1 MRARLVVFPIK
12 GRNWCFTRSSYRA
25 FSEPE
30 SSQSVNPTLKD
41 LWRKIRSHDGKSSGE
56 GKVETVVDFT
66 ADKMNR
72 AFINLGKAPTGSV
85 KNRIHNLG
93 LRLMSK
99 VNPSESFLK
108 SISKD
113 ITEVDIT
120 YPLSLNNRLV
130 RRRLRHIA
138 MRGSILHKKYLYG
151 SVSLLPLTS
160 IFSVLPLPN
169 IPFFWILFRSYSH
182 WRALQGSER
191 LLLLVS
197 DCSKSWRSL
206 NGNGVKDEP
215 SHDDSKHC
223 PGPPWVLQPSKEL
236 KEILS
241 DQDIKDG
248 VSESAISSICETY
261 DLDKCEVL
269 KYRDSL

>member
-12 GRNWCFTRSSYRA
+12 GRNWCFTRSSCRA

-93 LRLMSK
+93 LRLMSR

-113 ITEVDIT
+113 ITEVDIA
-120 YPLSLNNRLV
+120 YPLSAQMLNSLNNRLV

-138 MRGSILHKKYLYG
+138 MSQ
-151 SVSLLPLTS
+151 
-160 IFSVLPLPN
+160 IFFHPFLRSCQAPYPVLPEDN
-169 IPFFWILFRSYSH
+169 IFD
-182 WRALQGSER
+182 GSER

-206 NGNGVKDEP
+206 NGDGVKDEP

-248 VSESAISSICETY
+248 VSESAISSICKTY

-269 KYRDSL
+269 KYKDSL